1 MRASVSPAVSVSS
14 ALDVMHTIGLN
25 VMNQEVVFVKI
36 DKEQKETMVC
46 PTCGQKII
54 LEIHLSGHIETTQTY
69 HWKPGD
75 GVDEES

>member
-1 MRASVSPAVSVSS
+1 
-14 ALDVMHTIGLN
+14 
-25 VMNQEVVFVKI
+25 MNQEVVFVKI